1 MARKAIIMGAA
12 GRDFHNFNVFFRN
25 NPNYKV
31 IAFTA
36 TQIPYIENRVYPAEL
51 AGKMYPHGIPIYSEE
66 KLTQLIHENDIDE
79 VFFSYSD
86 VSHETVMHIAS
97 KVIAAGASFTLLGTK
112 DTRLKS
118 KKPVVS
124 VLATRTGAGKST
136 ISRIVVNAARK
147 MKIKPTV
154 VRHPMPYGDLKIA
167 VQHFKTIED
176 FKRYKIT
183 IEEEEE
189 YIDHIESG
197 VELFAG
203 VDYQQILEQ
212 AEKTYDVIIWD
223 GGNNDFS
230 FYVSDYTIVVVD
242 PLRAG
247 HETRYHPGEV
257 NVRLADALVINKV
270 NVAEPAMVERVIES
284 CRRLN
289 PKAKIFKVNSE
300 VTVDNPDMI
309 RGKEVLVVEDGPS
322 ITHGELREGVGA
334 AAAKALKCK
343 LVDPRSNAVGSIK
356 KAYEKFPWIG
366 SVLPTLGYSDE
377 QLRELQDSIN
387 AVDCEAVVLGTPAD
401 LRRRIKI
408 AKPAVRVR
416 FEGHDAGEP
425 KFTSYLEEIFREI
438 KGRKEDKFIK

>member
-25 NPNYKV
+25 NPNYRV
-31 IAFTA
+31 AAFTA

-51 AGKMYPHGIPIYSEE
+51 AGKMYPQGVPIYSEE
-66 KLTQLIHENDIDE
+66 KLTELIREHDIDE

-86 VSHETVMHIAS
+86 VSHETVMHAAS
-97 KVIAAGASFTLLGTK
+97 KVIAAGASFALLGTN
-112 DTRLKS
+112 DTQLKS

-136 ISRIVVNAARK
+136 IARMVVNAARK
-147 MKIKPTV
+147 ADLKPAV
-154 VRHPMPYGDLKIA
+154 IRHPMPYGDLKIA
-167 VQHFKTIED
+167 VQHFKSLED

-189 YIDHIESG
+189 YIDHVESG

-203 VDYQQILEQ
+203 VDYQQILEE
-212 AEKTYDVIIWD
+212 AEKNCDLIIWD

-230 FYVSDYTIVVVD
+230 FYASDHTIVVVD

-247 HETRYHPGEV
+247 HETKYHPGEA

-270 NVAEPAMVERVIES
+270 NVAEPVMVERVIES
-284 CRRLN
+284 CRKLN
-289 PKAKIFKVNSE
+289 PKAKIFKVSSE
-300 VTVDNPDMI
+300 ATVDNPELI
-309 RGKEVLVVEDGPS
+309 KGKRVLVVEDGPS
-322 ITHGELREGVGA
+322 ITHGELKEGVGA
-334 AAAKALKCK
+334 TAAKALNCK
-343 LVDPRSNAVGSIK
+343 LVDPRAKVIGSIK

-366 SVLPTLGYSDE
+366 SVLPALGYSAE
-377 QLRELQDSIN
+377 QLRELEDSIN
-387 AVDCEAVVLGTPAD
+387 AVECDAVVLGTPAD

-408 AKPAVRVR
+408 TRPTVRVR
-416 FEGHDAGEP
+416 FDGNDSAGP
-425 KFTSYLEEIFREI
+425 RFTEYLEDIFRAI
-438 KGRKEDKFIK
+438 KSNAIK